1 MRAYVLLALLAAPA
15 LAHAQDGRVVLRAPR
30 CDAPFAWESVTS
42 LLALELSDDGVAS
55 TVESSERA
63 GERDSTNDA
72 TNGATND
79 PMNDPSR
86 VGTLGE
92 GDTDDDARAGPRST
106 VPSSDRDPSARPTL
120 ASIQFVCG
128 DPRAPHAVRVEIDD
142 HVTRKRL
149 TRDFDLSSLPERS
162 RPRALALGAAELLRA
177 SWAELA
183 LPTVPTAEVPVPPD
197 LRRAIRVVPRSALDA
212 PRASQL
218 AEPVGAR
225 VPSESPRSERAPI
238 ESHPRAHARAG
249 AEVRAHASG
258 NAALAGGFVHVDAAL
273 APRVALRLGGVA
285 LHARA
290 THPLGEV
297 ALLEVAG
304 QVGVFVGARLGPLRL
319 GIAPAL
325 ELGWGRA
332 TGSTSRPDVDVD
344 EGATWLASAKLELD
358 AIVTLRE
365 RLELFCALVTT
376 YPLRGLRARAAGVAF
391 AGITG
396 PSVGVAFGFGVPFGA
411 T

>member
-1 MRAYVLLALLAAPA
+1 MRAWLLLALLAVPS
-15 LAHAQDGRVVLRAPR
+15 LTRAQDGRVELRIPR
-30 CDAPFAWESVTS
+30 CDAPLAWESVAS

-55 TVESSERA
+55 AVESADHADEEPDAVRDSERTRA
-63 GERDSTNDA
+63 H
-72 TNGATND
+72 D
-79 PMNDPSR
+79 P
-86 VGTLGE
+86 LGE
-92 GDTDDDARAGPRST
+92 TSDGTRSS
-106 VPSSDRDPSARPTL
+106 VEPSARPTL

-128 DPRAPHAVRVEIDD
+128 DPRAPHAIRVEIDD

-149 TRDFDLSSLPERS
+149 TRDFDLSSVPERS

-183 LPTVPTAEVPVPPD
+183 LPTVPAAEVPVPPD

-218 AEPVGAR
+218 AEPVGSR
-225 VPSESPRSERAPI
+225 PSSEPTPTPSNAPPPRA
-238 ESHPRAHARAG
+238 RAHARAG
-249 AEVRAHASG
+249 AEARAHASG
-258 NAALAGGFVHVDAAL
+258 NAALAGGFLHLDATL
-273 APRVALRLGGVA
+273 SPRVALRFGGVA

-297 ALLEVAG
+297 ALLELAG
-304 QVGVFVGARLGPLRL
+304 QIGVFVGARLGPLRL

-332 TGSTSRPDVDVD
+332 TGSTTRPDVDVD

-391 AGITG
+391 SGITG
-396 PSVGVAFGFGVPFGA
+396 PSVGLAFGIGVPFGG
-411 T
+411 

>member
-1 MRAYVLLALLAAPA
+1 MRACVLLVLLSAAS

-55 TVESSERA
+55 TVESRVE
-63 GERDSTNDA
+63 GERTTDP
-72 TNGATND
+72 ND
-79 PMNDPSR
+79 P
-86 VGTLGE
+86 TTALG
-92 GDTDDDARAGPRST
+92 A
-106 VPSSDRDPSARPTL
+106 TL

-128 DPRAPHAVRVEIDD
+128 DPRTPHAVRVEIDD

-183 LPTVPTAEVPVPPD
+183 LPTVPAAEVAVPPD

-218 AEPVGAR
+218 AEPVASR
-225 VPSESPRSERAPI
+225 PPSEAPRSERAPI
-238 ESHPRAHARAG
+238 VPLPRAHARAG

-258 NAALAGGFVHVDAAL
+258 NVALAGGFVHVDATL

-297 ALLEVAG
+297 ALLELAG
-304 QVGVFVGARLGPLRL
+304 HVGVFVAARLGPLRL

-332 TGSTSRPDVDVD
+332 TGSTTRPDVDVD
-344 EGATWLASAKLELD
+344 DGATWLASAKLELD
-358 AIVTLRE
+358 AVVALRE
-365 RLELFCALVTT
+365 RFELFCALVTT
-376 YPLRGLRARAAGVAF
+376 YPLHGLRARAAGVAF
-391 AGITG
+391 SGITG

>member
-1 MRAYVLLALLAAPA
+1 MRGCVLLVLLAAAS

-55 TVESSERA
+55 TVESRVE
-63 GERDSTNDA
+63 GERTTDP
-72 TNGATND
+72 TND
-79 PMNDPSR
+79 PTTPS
-86 VGTLGE
+86 G
-92 GDTDDDARAGPRST
+92 A
-106 VPSSDRDPSARPTL
+106 TL

-128 DPRAPHAVRVEIDD
+128 DPRTPHAVRVEIDD

-218 AEPVGAR
+218 AEPVASR
-225 VPSESPRSERAPI
+225 PPSEAPRSERAPI
-238 ESHPRAHARAG
+238 VPLPRAHARAG

-258 NAALAGGFVHVDAAL
+258 NAALAGGFVHVDATL

-285 LHARA
+285 LHARV

-297 ALLEVAG
+297 ALLELAG
-304 QVGVFVGARLGPLRL
+304 QVGVFVAARLGPLRL

-332 TGSTSRPDVDVD
+332 TGSTMRPDVDVD
-344 EGATWLASAKLELD
+344 HGATWLASAKLELD
-358 AIVTLRE
+358 AVVAFHE
-365 RLELFCALVTT
+365 RFELFCALVTT
-376 YPLRGLRARAAGVAF
+376 YPLHGLRARAAGVAF

-396 PSVGVAFGFGVPFGA
+396 PSVGVAFGFGVPFG

>member
-1 MRAYVLLALLAAPA
+1 MRPYVLLALLVAPS

-55 TVESSERA
+55 TVELTSSEPA
-63 GERDSTNDA
+63 AVG
-72 TNGATND
+72 
-79 PMNDPSR
+79 PM
-86 VGTLGE
+86 
-92 GDTDDDARAGPRST
+92 
-106 VPSSDRDPSARPTL
+106 L

-149 TRDFDLSSLPERS
+149 TRDFDLSSVPERS

-183 LPTVPTAEVPVPPD
+183 LPTAPTAEVAVPPD

-218 AEPVGAR
+218 AEPVSAR
-225 VPSESPRSERAPI
+225 PPESTRSERAPNA
-238 ESHPRAHARAG
+238 SPPRAHVRAG
-249 AEVRAHASG
+249 AEVRSHASG
-258 NAALAGGFVHVDAAL
+258 NAALAGGFLHVDAAL

-332 TGSTSRPDVDVD
+332 IGSTTRPDVDVD
-344 EGATWLASAKLELD
+344 DGATWLASAKLELD

-365 RLELFCALVTT
+365 RFELFCALVTT

>member
-1 MRAYVLLALLAAPA
+1 MRAWLLLALLAAPSIA
-15 LAHAQDGRVVLRAPR
+15 RAQQGRVELRTPR

-55 TVESSERA
+55 TIVAAE
-63 GERDSTNDA
+63 
-72 TNGATND
+72 
-79 PMNDPSR
+79 
-86 VGTLGE
+86 
-92 GDTDDDARAGPRST
+92 DDDANRRALDDRANGRAFDDRANGRAIDDDDHDAIDDDANDRGNDHGDDAARSHDA
-106 VPSSDRDPSARPTL
+106 VSSNHAAL
-120 ASIQFVCG
+120 ASIAFVCG
-128 DPRAPHAVRVEIDD
+128 DARAPLAVRVEIDD

-162 RPRALALGAAELLRA
+162 RARALALGAAELLRA

-183 LPTVPTAEVPVPPD
+183 LPTVPTADVPVPPD

-218 AEPVGAR
+218 AEPVS
-225 VPSESPRSERAPI
+225 VPRPTPQSPPAASP
-238 ESHPRAHARAG
+238 PRAHARVG

-258 NAALAGGFVHVDAAL
+258 NAALAGGFLHVDAAL
-273 APRVALRLGGVA
+273 SPRVALRVGGAA

-297 ALLEVAG
+297 ALLELAG
-304 QVGVFVGARLGPLRL
+304 RVGVFVGARLGPLRL
-319 GIAPAL
+319 GIAPGL

-358 AIVTLRE
+358 AIVALRE

-396 PSVGVAFGFGVPFGA
+396 PSVGVAFGLGVPFG
-411 T
+411 